1 MGRPGGKGPQ
11 ARQGATSPSRA
22 ASPGWSQLPVSQRT
36 WPAAASCRPH
46 GALSCGRGPAGQGRD
61 RPRADE
67 RGSSFSVCRGD
78 MFSRAPLRDASWLQE
93 KPPCPGKRPFLPA
106 PEGRALSCP
115 DCALVRDPFYL
126 MEIIDFWDRGV
137 KTTPRLRD
145 KGRILAAGRPAHIR
159 LAGLWSAL
167 DRAGR
172 ALCGYGHPKEE
183 ECPSPC
189 HGLPSWEQPE
199 PRGLFQ
205 TSAHARTGRGTVTPG
220 LSRPRGEATLKGLGH
235 AGGDRRRHRKAQS
248 SRARSAGEAGRSG
261 GPSVRQTGDRQ
272 ESSIVQGGKLSI
284 RRQKSVLF

>member
-1 MGRPGGKGPQ
+1 MGHTAEDVPRFVQRSAPRMKTSCYSAILNKALAFSKLPALAVRIAAPRQDASWGVQAGKGPRP
-11 ARQGATSPSRA
+11 ARGPLPRPAQHRRDGRSFLRRNGHGRRPPS
-22 ASPGWSQLPVSQRT
+22 GG
-36 WPAAASCRPH
+36 PH

-159 LAGLWSAL
+159 LAGL
-167 DRAGR
+167 
-172 ALCGYGHPKEE
+172 
-183 ECPSPC
+183 
-189 HGLPSWEQPE
+189 
-199 PRGLFQ
+199 
-205 TSAHARTGRGTVTPG
+205 
-220 LSRPRGEATLKGLGH
+220 
-235 AGGDRRRHRKAQS
+235 
-248 SRARSAGEAGRSG
+248 
-261 GPSVRQTGDRQ
+261 
-272 ESSIVQGGKLSI
+272 
-284 RRQKSVLF
+284 